1 MYAIVDI
8 HMCAFAYKHSYAI
21 ADIHMNAIAAIVHV
35 YAIAVF
41 ESL

>member
-1 MYAIVDI
+1 MN
-8 HMCAFAYKHSYAI
+8 AI
-21 ADIHMNAIAAIVHV
+21 ADIHMNAIADIHVHV